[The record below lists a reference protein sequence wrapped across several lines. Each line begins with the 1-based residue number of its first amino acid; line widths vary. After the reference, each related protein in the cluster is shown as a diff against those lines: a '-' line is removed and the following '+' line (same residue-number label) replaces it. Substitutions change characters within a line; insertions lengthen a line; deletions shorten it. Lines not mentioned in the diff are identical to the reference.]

1 MKYIATA
8 SSTDRGILSGIT
20 AKMKKNGNFKVNG
33 LYAADLMQIEKSD
46 SELFKNIAEMIKSG
60 RWCPFAGAFKAGAS
74 PNSVSLIKSCL
85 YSADYFKR
93 KFGTEYKVFHGKS
106 IGCNSFAQTVYSS
119 LFDSAVLDDE
129 KNSFWLSCS
138 DGFRTLVFAADNTIE
153 AEKCDDE
160 FIFENEFETYE
171 EHSEALFSS
180 ALNLKT
186 VHVPFSFD
194 EPDKNQA
201 ILLNAEK
208 TGVYSDTKNTEELQ
222 NAWISLLTDGDTS
235 CCFSEADKDEKP
247 TGDDDIFKVC
257 GDGIELSEIKYAEDG
272 SGDVV
277 IRVRETRG
285 AELGA
290 YIMCDKLN
298 AGFRFEIMPYE
309 IQTFRIRGDGTGTVS
324 EIYICE

>member
-1 MKYIATA
+1 MKYIATV
-8 SSTDRGILSGIT
+8 SSTDREILSGIT
-20 AKMKKNGNFKVNG
+20 AKMKKHGNFKVNG
-33 LYAADLMQIEKSD
+33 LYAADLMKIES
-46 SELFKNIAEMIKSG
+46 SAPELFKDIAEMIKTG
-60 RWCPFAGAFKAGAS
+60 RWCPFAGAFRAGAS
-74 PNSVSLIKSCL
+74 LNSVSLIKSCL
-85 YSADYFKR
+85 YSAEYFRR
-93 KFGTEYKVFHGKS
+93 KFGTEYKVFHGKN

-138 DGFRTLVFAADNTIE
+138 DGFRTLVFAADNTTQ
-153 AEKCDDE
+153 AEKCDDK
-160 FIFENEFETYE
+160 FISENEFETYE

-208 TGVYSDTKNTEELQ
+208 AGVYSGTKNTEELRSE
-222 NAWISLLTDGDTS
+222 WINILTGEDIS
-235 CCFSEADKDEKP
+235 RCLCEADK
-247 TGDDDIFKVC
+247 TGCTADRNDMFKVC
-257 GDGIELSEIKYAEDG
+257 GDGVEISETKYAEDG

-277 IRVRETRG
+277 IRVRETNG
-285 AELGA
+285 TELGA